1 MFSDQDRFRVLA
13 IVWGVFAALSALT
26 IITQNAAGAWIILI
40 LAGTV
45 LLATAFLTDDKGQ
58 RSQNPAPY
66 KRKQSP
72 HEDAAALLA
81 DLLDEAD
88 LDDIRAHLKTRLL
101 ESLERSTDGELSAV
115 QRLVDAENTID
126 PQRKR

>member
-1 MFSDQDRFRVLA
+1 MFSDQDRFRILA

-26 IITQNAAGAWIILI
+26 IITQNAAGAWIVLI

-58 RSQNPAPY
+58 RSQNPTPS
-66 KRKQSP
+66 KRKLSP
-72 HEDAAALLA
+72 REDDAALLA

-115 QRLVDAENTID
+115 QRLIDSETITD
-126 PQRKR
+126 QQRER